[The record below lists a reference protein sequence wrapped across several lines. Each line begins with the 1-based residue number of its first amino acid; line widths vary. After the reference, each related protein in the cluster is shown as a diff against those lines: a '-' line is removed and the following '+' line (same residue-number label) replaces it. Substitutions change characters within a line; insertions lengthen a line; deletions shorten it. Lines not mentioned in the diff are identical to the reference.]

1 MRPILV
7 LALVIVAIAALIF
20 GVMRLLPETPTA
32 TDPTTTSATARTSE
46 PTKPPLAGPSSL
58 DGGGDEAPDRAV
70 QTPTDA
76 PSRKLDPSAISGF
89 DNVLSGLVRNP
100 QGAPVSGAEVTIS
113 TANTS
118 NLFFVNEKFDTSKD
132 MTQRTDGEGRFA
144 FRNVEPRERYRI
156 TVKHPEYTRYE
167 DTSIPVGDAG
177 TFQEPPITLTQGAT
191 LSGTV
196 RDEGGNAVNDATIL
210 LDGMIYQGSI
220 YVPPD
225 RMTGK
230 SDREGRFTIVNVP
243 KGQRILTV
251 MAQGYGTI
259 TVNGLVFDREEAL
272 TRDVTLKV
280 GEMICGKVVDRDS
293 GQGIPEAR
301 ITAIGFSSTQQS
313 ARGDAVADAKGDFCL
328 ENLTPGPY
336 NVMAVAKGFRAERNQ
351 RVETGTNNVTLE
363 MIREPNVSGQVVD
376 AATNAP
382 ITAFTVRLRF
392 FYGPGLPTA
401 PSEISQTFNSANGE
415 FTLEGVPQSEWVVEG
430 QAPGY
435 APSFSNNFTLA
446 NGKSVTGIV
455 VRMTQGGSIS
465 GRVVDG
471 AGKPIARARITTHDK
486 EWVDDDFAMILGSE
500 YPTNIT
506 AAEVRSNDDGT
517 FSIGNLQPEVYQVQ
531 IQAVGCTRWSRNDIV
546 VREGAPTKLEDVT
559 LARGGTLRGT
569 VFDPA
574 GKPLAGAAITLGAV
588 DGLVAERY
596 TTKSG
601 DDGKFLITNITPRTY
616 VLSASRAGALGGNPF
631 EQVID
636 TKNSEKRVV
645 ITEERTTVQDLTL
658 SD

>member
-32 TDPTTTSATARTSE
+32 TDPTTTATSRTTNE
-46 PTKPPLAGPSSL
+46 PAKSPISVSPL
-58 DGGGDEAPDRAV
+58 DGGGQETPDRTV
-70 QTPTDA
+70 QA
-76 PSRKLDPSAISGF
+76 PSDTTGARKLDPSAISGF
-89 DNVLSGLVRNP
+89 DNVFSGLVRNP
-100 QGAPVSGAEVTIS
+100 QGQPVSGAEVTIS

-177 TFQEPPITLTQGAT
+177 TFTEPPITLTQGAT
-191 LSGTV
+191 LAGTI
-196 RDEGGNAVNDATIL
+196 RDEGGNAVNDATIH

-225 RMTGK
+225 RMIAK

-243 KGQRILTV
+243 KGQRIMTV

-259 TVNGLVFDREEAL
+259 TVNGLVFDREETV

-280 GEMICGKVVDRDS
+280 GEMICGRVVDDA

-376 AATNAP
+376 AQTNAP
-382 ITAFTVRLRF
+382 VTAFTVRMRF

-401 PSEISQTFNSANGE
+401 PSEISQTFNSPTGE
-415 FTLEGVPQSEWVVEG
+415 FTIEGVPQAEWVIEG

-446 NGKSVTGIV
+446 NGKSVSGIV
-455 VRMTQGGSIS
+455 VRMTQGGSIT
-465 GRVVDG
+465 GRVVDA

-517 FSIGNLQPEVYQVQ
+517 FTLSNLQPEQYQVQ

-546 VREGAPTKLEDVT
+546 VREGAPTKLEDIT

-574 GKPLAGAAITLGAV
+574 GKALPGATVTLAAV

-616 VLSASRAGALGGNPF
+616 MLSASRTGALGGNPF
-631 EQVID
+631 DQVID
-636 TKNSEKRVV
+636 TKNSEKRVT